1 MARHFYELSENGWE
15 YVGNIEVESDEKP
28 ICIND
33 YVNGEHYL
41 IVNGVQIIF
50 DEEIREI

>member
-1 MARHFYELSENGWE
+1 MARHFYELSENCWE
-15 YVGNIEVESDEKP
+15 YRGNIEVESDEKP

-33 YVNGEHYL
+33 YENGEHYL

>member
-28 ICIND
+28 ICINN
-33 YVNGEHYL
+33 YENGEHYL
-41 IVNGVQIIF
+41 IVNDVQIIF